1 MQAAA
6 AVPPPRLARREFLRR
21 ASSGASAL
29 AGGGLLAGVAGIAS
43 GCTPPARSFPAPAG
57 PVARIPLERY
67 PELLQPGGIIKV
79 RRQEGQRQ
87 QIVYVRAEEDGAYQ
101 GISGT
106 CTHQGCTVDPAAD
119 GFHCP
124 CHGSTYDREGQ
135 NTGGPARRPLA
146 HFPAA
151 REGDFVVLRLAE

>member
-1 MQAAA
+1 VADAGA
-6 AVPPPRLARREFLRR
+6 PLGRREFLRR
-21 ASSGASAL
+21 ASSGASAI

-43 GCTPPARSFPAPAG
+43 GCTPPARSFRAPAG
-57 PVARIPLERY
+57 PVARIPLDRY

-79 RRQEGQRQ
+79 WRQEDHRQRT
-87 QIVYVRAEEDGAYQ
+87 VYLRAGEGGTYQ

-106 CTHQGCTVDPAAD
+106 CTHQGCTVDPAAG
-119 GFHCP
+119 GFLCP
-124 CHGSTYDREGQ
+124 CHGSSYDRDGQ

-146 HFPAA
+146 HFPAE